1 MASRLRLLFN
11 VNDENL
17 RKDFL
22 RTQVAAAVG
31 ELSQSSRAQWGN
43 MTAQQMVEH
52 LVWALE
58 ISSGLLEVKCNLHPK
73 LVARMKGFL
82 FDNTPTSHEFMNPE
96 LKKGLPPNR
105 FSTISQACH
114 ELRRQI
120 ELFIGES
127 ESEWAKLRTHPVFGQ
142 LNHGEW
148 ERTHYKHFYHHLLQF
163 DLIEGR

>member
-43 MTAQQMVEH
+43 MTPQQMVEH

-58 ISSGLLEVKCNLHPK
+58 ISNGLLEVKCDLHPK

-105 FSTISQACH
+105 FYHFGSLSRITQADRAFYWGIGKRMGKTH
-114 ELRRQI
+114 NSSGIWTTQSRRM
-120 ELFIGES
+120 GTGS
-127 ESEWAKLRTHPVFGQ
+127 
-142 LNHGEW
+142 
-148 ERTHYKHFYHHLLQF
+148 LQAF
-163 DLIEGR
+163 LSSSFAV